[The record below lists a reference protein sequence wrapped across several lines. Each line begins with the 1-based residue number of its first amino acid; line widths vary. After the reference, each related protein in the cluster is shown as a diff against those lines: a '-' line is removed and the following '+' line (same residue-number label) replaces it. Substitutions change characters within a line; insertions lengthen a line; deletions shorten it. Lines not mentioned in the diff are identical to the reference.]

1 MTHLGYIIAAYAAT
15 VLVFTALIV
24 WVVRDTGEQKH
35 KLKQLEAEGA
45 MRRSAQVKQ

>member
-15 VLVFTALIV
+15 VLVFTTLII
-24 WVVRDTGEQKH
+24 WVVRDTGEQKR

-45 MRRSAQVKQ
+45 VRRSAQVKQ